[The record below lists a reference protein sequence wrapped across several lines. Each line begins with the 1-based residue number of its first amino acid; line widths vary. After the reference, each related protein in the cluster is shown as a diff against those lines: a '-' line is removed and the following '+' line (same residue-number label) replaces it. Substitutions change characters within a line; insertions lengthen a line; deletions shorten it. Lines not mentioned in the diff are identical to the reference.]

1 MYTIKSDLN
10 PVATEAYFNK
20 KAQKGYILRTIIP
33 FTLFAP
39 LKVNIYRFMKS
50 NNDQRVYQ
58 LLNVSPKVIS
68 QYQNDGW
75 KLLSS
80 SPDNYEDY
88 LVMYKDMP
96 SNQKEL
102 FGENTRNSYSTIAS
116 LGIKEGLILLAIFG
130 LWYTFTTPYHNS
142 SFLGFLLHNSYLVIA
157 LSILIIS
164 TVVYFKNK

>member
-33 FTLFAP
+33 FALFVP
-39 LKVNIYRFMKS
+39 LKVNIYRFVKS
-50 NNDQRVYQ
+50 NNDQRVYR
-58 LLNVSPKVIS
+58 LLKVSPKVIS
-68 QYQNDGW
+68 QYQNDGS

-80 SPDNYEDY
+80 PANYEDY
-88 LVMYKDMP
+88 LVMYKDMLF
-96 SNQKEL
+96 NQKEL
-102 FGENTRNSYSTIAS
+102 FGENTRNSYSIIAS

-157 LSILIIS
+157 LITIIIS

>member
-33 FTLFAP
+33 FTLFAL
-39 LKVNIYRFMKS
+39 LKVNIYRFVKS
-50 NNDQRVYQ
+50 NNDQKVYR
-58 LLNVSPKVIS
+58 LLKVSPKVIS
-68 QYQNDGW
+68 QYQNDGL
-75 KLLSS
+75 KLSS

-88 LVMYKDMP
+88 LVMYKDMLF
-96 SNQKEL
+96 NQKEL
-102 FGENTRNSYSTIAS
+102 FRENTRNSYSIIAS